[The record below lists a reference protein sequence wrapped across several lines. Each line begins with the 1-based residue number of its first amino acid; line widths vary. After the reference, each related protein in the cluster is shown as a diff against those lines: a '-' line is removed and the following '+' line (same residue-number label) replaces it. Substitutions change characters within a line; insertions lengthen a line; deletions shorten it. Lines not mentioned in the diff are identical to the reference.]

1 VLVRRLESKKEVA
14 PAEAAVWYVPATTI
28 LSLLSSWSTLN
39 SKRSMVKEVT
49 VDVKL
54 TVVLILFVV
63 FPEPVREALT
73 LSDGAEI
80 VGGKG
85 GLPFLKPRAL
95 DEAELKVPNRGMIK
109 PSYQIRFLKQ
119 KLYMCLRLS

>member
-1 VLVRRLESKKEVA
+1 MA
-14 PAEAAVWYVPATTI
+14 
-28 LSLLSSWSTLN
+28 
-39 SKRSMVKEVT
+39 KEVT

-80 VGGKG
+80 VGGDG

-95 DEAELKVPNRGMIK
+95 DEAELNVPNRGTVK
-109 PSYQIRFLKQ
+109 PSCRIR
-119 KLYMCLRLS
+119 S